1 MEVTLLTLN
10 DIKPLG
16 AFVENTLRPML
27 DKAGDILFEFQ
38 RQGINITEENLLRY
52 TKEVANAHLKTVFI
66 QAIRDIVIAL
76 IIVGALWTIYRS

>member
-1 MEVTLLTLN
+1 MLSLN

-38 RQGINITEENLLRY
+38 RQGINITEENLVRY
-52 TKEVANAHLKTVFI
+52 AREVANAHLKTVVI
-66 QAIRDIVIAL
+66 QAVRDIVIAL